1 MKSINL
7 KLFCSTLL
15 LLFFISSCT
24 FEKRVYRPGYRI
36 EWRKNKS
43 FSDEASNQKQNES
56 EEREINTTPNLQSIP
71 LVDSITVIS
80 REQEIIIE
88 QKIPQ
93 EQLDQKQNESEV
105 RVNPKENES
114 VEHIKNNLQEMV
126 PLEKVEVIKEV
137 QGISDSG
144 GSNKGLY
151 MILLALLLFGL
162 GLIFFLY
169 LGVFG
174 LIMFIIFSIAA
185 AIYFIVGLFMLI
197 F

>member
-1 MKSINL
+1 MKNSTAKIV
-7 KLFCSTLL
+7 LF
-15 LLFFISSCT
+15 LFLISMVLSSCT

-43 FSDEASNQKQNES
+43 FSDEVSQVKVKEQQQENLEQKKS
-56 EEREINTTPNLQSIP
+56 IAYNLETFSDDDS
-71 LVDSITVIS
+71 LVVLGL
-80 REQEIIIE
+80 EQEKE
-88 QKIPQ
+88 QVQ
-93 EQLDQKQNESEV
+93 ERTYQHGQQKNNIQD
-105 RVNPKENES
+105 NPVENEKINHK
-114 VEHIKNNLQEMV
+114 ENLQELV
-126 PLEKVEVIKEV
+126 PSEKVEVIKDV
-137 QGISDSG
+137 QGIADSG

-174 LIMFIIFSIAA
+174 LILFIIFSIAA

>member
-43 FSDEASNQKQNES
+43 FSDEVSQVKVKEQQQENLEQKKSIAHNLETFSDADSLVVLSLEQEQQRSNQ
-56 EEREINTTPNLQSIP
+56 
-71 LVDSITVIS
+71 
-80 REQEIIIE
+80 
-88 QKIPQ
+88 Q
-93 EQLDQKQNESEV
+93 EQQQQQQKNNSV
-105 RVNPKENES
+105 DNP
-114 VEHIKNNLQEMV
+114 VEIKKINREENLQEMV
-126 PLEKVEVIKEV
+126 PLEKVEVIKDV

-151 MILLALLLFGL
+151 MILLSLLLFGL

-174 LIMFIIFSIAA
+174 LILFIIFSIAA